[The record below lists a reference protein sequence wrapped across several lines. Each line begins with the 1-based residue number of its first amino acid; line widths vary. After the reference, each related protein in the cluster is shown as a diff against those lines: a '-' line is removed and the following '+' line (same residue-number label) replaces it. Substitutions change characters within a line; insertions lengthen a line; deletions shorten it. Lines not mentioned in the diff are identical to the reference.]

1 MPELIL
7 SLLNQRRTVVY
18 NRLLESQI
26 MNRKGVLSE
35 PRRPSPDSQET
46 SPLLTAYC
54 DHFHVASGNTGGSA
68 VDGTALRRNEQ
79 DGKNIAYK
87 TSLHV
92 PSKNSMVGDNGE
104 TYDNVPKDKR
114 QLGQVTS

>member
-1 MPELIL
+1 
-7 SLLNQRRTVVY
+7 
-18 NRLLESQI
+18 

-35 PRRPSPDSQET
+35 PRGPSPDSQET

-54 DHFHVASGNTGGSA
+54 DDFPGHVASANTGGSA
-68 VDGTALRRNEQ
+68 ADGTALRRNNQ
-79 DGKNIAYK
+79 DGKKIVHK

-92 PSKNSMVGDNGE
+92 LSECTMAGDNGE

-114 QLGQVTS
+114 QLGQVST